1 MKKALSL
8 LTALLMAVVFS
19 FPVFAAE
26 SADSVQVY
34 VTISDG
40 EGKLVMA
47 QEPVTVTD
55 RDNDGKFTV
64 DEALYAAH
72 EAKYTGGAA
81 EGYGTENTAY
91 GLSLA
96 KLWGVANGGSY
107 GYYVNNGSAM
117 GLTQEVN
124 EGDRINAYA
133 YTDLTTWSDKYC
145 YFDKHSVSGKAG
157 DTVTLTLLASD
168 YDENFSPVTVA
179 VEGAVIYIDGKA
191 TEYKTDAE
199 GKVTLTLSESDKYVI
214 SAASDTM
221 TLVPPVCIADVEV
234 VADTTAAVESDDTQS
249 EAVTSTGCG
258 GYVSITGIAVTGL
271 AAAFVFRRRNEE

>member
-1 MKKALSL
+1 MKKTLSL
-8 LTALLMAVVFS
+8 LAALLMAVVFS

-26 SADSVQVY
+26 SADSIQVL

-55 RDNDGKFTV
+55 RDNDGKFTI

-145 YFDKHSVSGKAG
+145 YFDKYSVSGKAG

-179 VEGAVIYIDGKA
+179 VEGAVIYMDGKV

-199 GKVTLTLSESDKYVI
+199 GKVTLTLSESGKYVI
-214 SAASDTM
+214 SAVSDTM
-221 TLVPPVCIADVEV
+221 TLVPPVCVADVE
-234 VADTTAAVESDDTQS
+234 AVEETT
-249 EAVTSTGCG
+249 EAQTAPKGCG
-258 GYVSITGIAVTGL
+258 GYVSVTGMAVIGL